1 MWIMTLA
8 RGQVLR
14 DSLLFLLAYGIIVGA
29 VVFG

>member
-1 MWIMTLA
+1 MTAA

-14 DSLLFLLAYGIIVGA
+14 DSLLFLTAYGIIVAA